1 MKDKQ
6 EDRFCFY
13 CGEKLPKRNKMF
25 CNKDCERKFKERNQK
40 KKVAGLEKANRNF
53 EVKVRISGEERNKIE
68 MKSKDL
74 GLRLSPYMRMI
85 ALYGIKIPEQILL

>member
-1 MKDKQ
+1 MG
-6 EDRFCFY
+6 ERVCRY
-13 CGEKLPKRNKMF
+13 CGEELPKRLKMF

-53 EVKVRISGEERNKIE
+53 EVKIRISGEERNKIE